1 MRSYARNFIL
11 CNGTSAFLY
20 WWNRSV
26 TLVRTK
32 FSFSAMTEAPS
43 CIGEM
48 IQQCVYAVQ
57 VLCNNNSTVEF
68 KQRRK
73 TIVNIQAAAGEKTS
87 ILVEIFIKKHTQKLY
102 KKRFCRQPAA
112 GEHFLGSFPPQDPD
126 PWGGKLYSPPRIRTP
141 GGGMKKPFPP
151 HVGGG
156 NKHPCSEDSVAVHTA
171 EEHG

>member
-112 GEHFLGSFPPQDPD
+112 GENFLGSFPPPGSG
-126 PWGGKLYSPPRIRTP
+126 PLGGERSFFPLHLGGESPPQAEN
-141 GGGMKKPFPP
+141 F
-151 HVGGG
+151 
-156 NKHPCSEDSVAVHTA
+156 EDLDL
-171 EEHG
+171 